1 MNLLIVFIADSN
13 LIIHFDVTTVD
24 DFTTIFIRI
33 LRSIL
38 RGLFEGTLAAAL
50 ETVTPLVS

>member
-1 MNLLIVFIADSN
+1 LLTVLIDDAN
-13 LIIHFDVTTVD
+13 PIIHFDVTTVD

>member
-1 MNLLIVFIADSN
+1 LNLLTVLIDDAN
-13 LIIHFDVTTVD
+13 PIIHFDVTTVD

-33 LRSIL
+33 LRFIL